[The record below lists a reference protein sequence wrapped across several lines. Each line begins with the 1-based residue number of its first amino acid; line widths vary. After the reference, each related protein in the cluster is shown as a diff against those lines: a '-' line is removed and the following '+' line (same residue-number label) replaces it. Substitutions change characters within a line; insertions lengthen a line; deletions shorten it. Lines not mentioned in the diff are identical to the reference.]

1 MSTETAPG
9 PPPPKETK
17 RTWHRVDSPV
27 GLSRA
32 DVINGMVGVLF
43 GGIVGWAIS
52 KVADDPNELQLW
64 VVIAVAIVACVVC
77 IAVTSFL
84 GAFQA
89 EGRERLDEVD
99 SQVDAL
105 LREVNRVG
113 ATVDTGIAQV
123 QEIITKGVDA
133 SAVLVPRESIYF
145 EMATCIRGAQKQVV
159 VLTTFMYDWEND
171 RRTFNP
177 VVQGETP
184 GVGEFYDAIYGC
196 IERSGV
202 EYVRIWQVPSDHVAD
217 APSKIK
223 SEERLRKEIDL
234 IEKLSPDDPHS
245 CRLRIIPVSTTAS
258 MVLVDQ
264 ETLFFNVDFF
274 DSERKVWLSPFML
287 MIRDAR
293 GRAFQDMQ
301 RIITKLS
308 TQA

>member
-1 MSTETAPG
+1 ML
-9 PPPPKETK
+9 
-17 RTWHRVDSPV
+17 V
-27 GLSRA
+27 
-32 DVINGMVGVLF
+32 

-52 KVADDPNELQLW
+52 KVADDPKQIQLW
-64 VVIAVAIVACVVC
+64 VVIAVATVACLVC
-77 IAVTSFL
+77 VAVTSFL
-84 GAFQA
+84 GAFQV
-89 EGRERLDEVD
+89 EGRQRLDEVD

-105 LREVNRVG
+105 LKEVARVG
-113 ATVDTGIAQV
+113 AAVDTGVAKV
-123 QEIITKGVDA
+123 QDIVTKGVNA

-145 EMATCIRGAQKQVV
+145 EMATCIRGAEKQVV

-177 VVQGETP
+177 VVQGDTP
-184 GVGEFYDAIYGC
+184 GVAEFYDAIYDC

-202 EYVRIWQVPSDHVAD
+202 EYVRIWQVPSDHVED
-217 APSKIK
+217 ARLKIK
-223 SEERLRKEIDL
+223 REERLRKEIDL
-234 IEKLSPDDPHS
+234 IEQLSPDDPHR
-245 CRLRIIPVSTTAS
+245 CRLRVISQSTTAS

-274 DSERKVWLSPFML
+274 DSERKIWLSPFML